1 MRIRTPFRLATAL
14 LFCGIA
20 LLCTTNG
27 WAKGLLPDVSFSSF
41 PQDSYQLAKAT
52 FLPDVTDS
60 ELGFPDNKLP
70 GDVNLKNCDGYSTGT
85 CPTKAIC
92 ERCPFDGSKIKII
105 GCASNWT
112 LTGSACIPN
121 SCTAISSSYKD
132 SIPNNNICTNFV
144 EYTRTCYK
152 NCRAVSCSGYKVSC
166 TNKPEHA
173 TSVEK
178 CPDCKNSANSKCGD
192 NVCKVTECESSYKV
206 NADSTGCIMKD
217 DTCPSGYNKTCET
230 GTQGEPKYTELGTAC
245 YQCKPKI
252 ETCAQYVSST
262 FPNKTVITS
271 QQELQHALI
280 DNKSEFIIAKDFT
293 ISTDIDLSN
302 KTVMGANEIASASTL
317 CAANPKITVQGK
329 TQIKTNNNT
338 EFRKLTFVNK
348 IETKGDCY
356 WSEMIS
362 GGGTLRDI
370 EFIFDPVKNTSS
382 SGSAYYTNNWNTPH
396 MSVRGV
402 ANFYNVKSTAMKH
415 FTVED
420 KSTLNIKGKVEAIK
434 PTVYTDISGTVIG
447 ASGESPVINIEKTG
461 SLIATTA
468 SNVFDSDGGVGD
480 CMLSGKSQIS
490 RNGTININGTVTH
503 TIPSTK
509 YSPSTFD
516 WGHGTVNVNKPL
528 TMYGHTSMLYSTL
541 NINAET
547 TLKAINSSIYLS
559 MANGTIN
566 INAPFK
572 FVGLKAFDKP
582 LDYAYANDGPFDVDN
597 ANINSD
603 LIFDA
608 RAEFLPV
615 ISRGTITFG
624 SKANVRGPARWFQAS
639 KGSSTTTRTIVYSS
653 GAKLEIGGVC
663 KKATSSGS
671 FKPSSKTGNII
682 WKTPQSPFTGG
693 C

>member
-112 LTGSACIPN
+112 LSGTSCIPN

-132 SIPNNNICTNFV
+132 NIPDNNICTNFV
-144 EYTRTCYK
+144 EYTKTCYK

-230 GTQGEPKYTELGTAC
+230 GTQGDPEYTELGTAC

-262 FPNKTVITS
+262 FPDKTVITS
-271 QQELQHALI
+271 QQELQHALV
-280 DNKSEFIIAKDFT
+280 DNKNDLIIAGNFT
-293 ISTDIDLSN
+293 LNAAVDLSG
-302 KTVMGANEIASASTL
+302 KTIIGASEIASASPL
-317 CAANPKITVQGK
+317 CSANPKITVK
-329 TQIKTNNNT
+329 STITTNNNS
-338 EFRKLTFVNK
+338 ELRKIHFVN
-348 IETKGDCY
+348 DL
-356 WSEMIS
+356 SESKKPMIK
-362 GGGTLRDI
+362 GGGNLKNV
-370 EFIFDPVKNTSS
+370 EFSRIGNGYDR
-382 SGSAYYTNNWNTPH
+382 TPF
-396 MSVRGV
+396 VTTTG
-402 ANFYNVKSTAMKH
+402 
-415 FTVED
+415 
-420 KSTLNIKGKVEAIK
+420 TLNIYDATINGSNTFSIEKGA
-434 PTVYTDISGTVIG
+434 
-447 ASGESPVINIEKTG
+447 VINILGNVVINEDSQYSG
-461 SLIATTA
+461 SPA
-468 SNVFDSDGGVGD
+468 FGMGGAYPV
-480 CMLSGKSQIS
+480 LNIKSGSKLQ
-490 RNGTININGTVTH
+490 
-503 TIPSTK
+503 IPSTLATAFEWDEEDGGFHDNSHQGS
-509 YSPSTFD
+509 YL
-516 WGHGTVNVNKPL
+516 TVNIDGELVVKDTSQETFSSVFNITLNINHETKIGRIMRSSGIVSSKPATVNINAATTIDANNYLAVGLDMAKED
-528 TMYGHTSMLYSTL
+528 TL
-541 NINAET
+541 NINAPLT
-547 TLKAINSSIYLS
+547 IINPQKDTMSEFPYS
-559 MANGTIN
+559 
-566 INAPFK
+566 
-572 FVGLKAFDKP
+572 P
-582 LDYAYANDGPFDVDN
+582 LDAHIV
-597 ANINSD
+597 NINSTYD
-603 LIFDA
+603 AGGGLPFAYIQTREINFGANSHVKNASRIFWKKQYSDIKLIYNA
-608 RAEFLPV
+608 
-615 ISRGTITFG
+615 
-624 SKANVRGPARWFQAS
+624 
-639 KGSSTTTRTIVYSS
+639 
-653 GAKLEIGGVC
+653 GAKMTLGGVC
-663 KKATSSGS
+663 KKVTAYTVDDRTLAS
-671 FKPSSKTGNII
+671 PTVD
-682 WKTPQSPFTGG
+682 WRTPQSPFTGG